1 MHHHSC
7 AHDYRLQTNR
17 YTRHEEVTKQVT
29 AGMGQQP
36 TGTTLLTAGNG
47 WQQVLI
53 LPTVTQRDDGILL
66 DNNVSSRMLWLQLD
80 SGRIWG
86 LSYRSRSSLLS
97 FSELEK
103 IAQRL
108 EAAQQR
114 EIETLP
120 GHLAK
125 LFGWFTCGYS
135 TWEDLD
141 EIAEDL
147 VREKLRASQHWDQGY
162 LLTDESLR
170 KAAAPFRQRFIDG
183 LAAFN
188 AALDQEL
195 LQMIGT
201 DDHQTM
207 VDTTRY
213 NYLLHPIEKISTY
226 RRQAVQTFPLLGD
239 LFTGAS
245 TEHAVQRLHNWI
257 DAGNPLLTAVADYC
271 RCVKTIPRLLAGKEY
286 AEIGAEWQGQ
296 LPLLT
301 DLLGMLPPDYWPKCA
316 EEWQLFNHWLR
327 PVFYALGDTRQRSY
341 RQQLPGWLQELA
353 KEGYNRIADRLERHG
368 VSLVDITTLPDFERS
383 LGEWAGQ
390 IDADPDQALEAL
402 HQYSILRLAQLSRR
416 WHDWQ
421 VRRVG
426 EAEPDLFADMD
437 GDTSDHRHS
446 CWLSLIDGPWPHG
459 RHQVVPLTT
468 PLMLQDEGGRMG
480 HCVGSYASVCLY
492 FGSQIFSIRDT
503 TSNKS
508 LSTVEM
514 KLADEGF
521 FAGKVHVVQHRGP
534 ANADPTPECQQT
546 LKAFLWHLRWALKQ
560 ERINDLQRQLQQ
572 RCEESAAFLQTTK
585 IRWWSEQQIAQF
597 RELLQGYAGL
607 LDAVHEKSG

>member
-1 MHHHSC
+1 MHHHSY

-17 YTRHEEVTKQVT
+17 YTRHEEVTRQVT

-36 TGTTLLTAGNG
+36 TGTILLPGGNG
-47 WQQVLI
+47 WQQALI
-53 LPTVTQRDDGILL
+53 LPTITQREDGILL

-97 FSELEK
+97 FRELGK

-108 EAAQQR
+108 ETAQQR

-120 GHLAK
+120 DHLTK

-147 VREKLRASQHWDQGY
+147 VREKLRASQNWDQRY
-162 LLTDESLR
+162 LLTDESLH
-170 KAAAPFRQRFIDG
+170 KAAAPFKQRFIDG
-183 LAAFN
+183 LASFN

-195 LQMIGT
+195 LQMIGVG
-201 DDHQTM
+201 DHQTM

-213 NYLLHPIEKISTY
+213 NYLLHPIDRISTY

-239 LFTGAS
+239 LFTGAT
-245 TEHAVQRLHNWI
+245 TEHAVLRLQNWI

-271 RCVKTIPRLLAGKEY
+271 RCIKTIPRLLAGKKY
-286 AEIGAEWQGQ
+286 DEIGAEWQGQ
-296 LPLLT
+296 LQLLT
-301 DLLGMLPPDYWPKCA
+301 DLLGMLPPDFWPKNG
-316 EEWQLFNHWLR
+316 EEWQLFNQWLR
-327 PVFYALGDTRQRSY
+327 PVFYALGDTRHRTY
-341 RQQLPGWLQELA
+341 RQQLASWLQELA
-353 KEGYNRIADRLERHG
+353 KEGYERIADRLERHG

-383 LGEWAGQ
+383 LGEWANQ
-390 IDADPDQALEAL
+390 IDADPEQALEAL

-421 VRRVG
+421 VRCVG
-426 EAEPDLFADMD
+426 EAEPDLFANSDED
-437 GDTSDHRHS
+437 VGDNRHS
-446 CWLSLIDGPWPHG
+446 CWLSLIDEPWPHG
-459 RHQVVPLTT
+459 RHLVVPLTT
-468 PLMLQDEGGRMG
+468 PLMLQEEGSRMG

-492 FGSQIFSIRDT
+492 FGSHIFSIRDKAG
-503 TSNKS
+503 NRS
-508 LSTVEM
+508 LSTVEI

-521 FAGKVHVVQHRGP
+521 FASKLHVVQHRGP
-534 ANADPTPECQQT
+534 GNVDPTPECQQT
-546 LKAFLWHLRWALKQ
+546 LKSFLWHLRWALKQ
-560 ERINDLQRQLQQ
+560 ERINDLQRQQQQ
-572 RCEESAAFLQTTK
+572 RCDESAAFRKTTK
-585 IRWWSEQQIAQF
+585 IRWWSDQQIAQF
-597 RELLQGYAGL
+597 RELLQGYSGL
-607 LDAVHEKSG
+607 LDVMQEKSE